1 MVKYL
6 TTDLAINLGTA
17 NTVVYTRRQGVVAHE
32 PSVVAMQER
41 LNGSRVALHVGQAA
55 KAMIGRTSEQV
66 SIVRPL
72 HEGVVAD
79 CDLAHMM
86 LQHCLEKAGSRK
98 MKMLHSLR
106 FVFGIPAQCTT
117 IERRAVIEAA
127 RAAGARGVYLIY
139 EPLAVALGEGLDI
152 REPYGR
158 MIVDIG
164 GGTTNVSV
172 ISVGGLVYNKTLLQG
187 GEAMD
192 EAIIAALRRKYHL
205 DIGIQTAEQL
215 KIELGNVLP
224 HCTPQRLQ
232 IEGTDVA
239 AHTPCL
245 QEVTSHDIRD
255 ALIDGIHTIIDAMRE
270 VMGQT
275 PPELLAD
282 IAEGGVLLTG
292 GASLLDGLDSYMREH
307 LGVPVYRANNPMTN
321 TAIGAAQALDDPALE
336 AYLTTR
342 P

>member
-1 MVKYL
+1 MGKYL
-6 TTDLAINLGTA
+6 TIDLAINMGTA

-72 HEGVVAD
+72 QEGVVAD
-79 CDLAHMM
+79 CDLAQMM
-86 LQHCLEKAGSRK
+86 LQHCLDKAGSRK
-98 MKMLHSLR
+98 PLYSMR
-106 FVFGIPAQCTT
+106 FVLGIPAQCTT

-164 GGTTNVSV
+164 GGITDVSV
-172 ISVGGLVYNKTLLQG
+172 VSIGGMVYNKTLPQG

-192 EAIIAALRRKYHL
+192 EAIIAALRRKYHM
-205 DIGIQTAEQL
+205 DIGLQTAEQL
-215 KIELGNVLP
+215 KIGLGNVLP
-224 HCTPQRLQ
+224 HCTPQRLR

-255 ALIDGIHTIIDAMRE
+255 ALIDRIHDIIEAMRE

-292 GASLLDGLDSYMREH
+292 GASLLEGLDRYIHEH
-307 LGVPVYRANNPMTN
+307 LGVPVFRASNPMTN
-321 TAIGAAQALDDPALE
+321 AAIGAAQALEDPSLE
-336 AYLTTR
+336 PYLMTR